1 MENLQA
7 YDVTLLP
14 LLVAIVAGLV
24 KMGLPKK
31 WAPAASVFLGIVIGV
46 IYVAPQDPKQGV
58 LVGVAL
64 GLMAVGL
71 HSGTKNVVESTK
83 KE

>member
-14 LLVAIVAGLV
+14 ILVALVAGLV
-24 KMGLPKK
+24 KIGLPKK
-31 WAPAASVFLGIVIGV
+31 LAPAASVLLGVIIGM
-46 IYVAPQDPKQGV
+46 IYVAPHDPKHGV

-71 HSGTKNVVESTK
+71 HSGTKNVTQITK
-83 KE
+83 TE

>member
-1 MENLQA
+1 MESLQA

-14 LLVAIVAGLV
+14 ILIAIVAGLV
-24 KMGLPKK
+24 KMGMSKK
-31 WAPAASVFLGIVIGV
+31 YAPVASVFLGIVVGI
-46 IYVAPQDPKQGV
+46 IYVAPHDPKEGI

-71 HSGTKNVVESTK
+71 HSGTKNAVETIK